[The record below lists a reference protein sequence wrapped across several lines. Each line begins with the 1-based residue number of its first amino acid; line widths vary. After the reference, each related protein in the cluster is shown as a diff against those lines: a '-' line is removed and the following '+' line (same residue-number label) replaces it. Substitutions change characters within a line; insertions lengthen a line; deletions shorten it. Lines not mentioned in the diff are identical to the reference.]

1 MESSGFPSADTFDWR
16 LIQKGAQKRAMILAQ
31 NKLQPQEEIDENG
44 DCDSLPKQD
53 VSILNA
59 PKRMIF
65 QDGATTPKRP
75 RIIPLRRGGAS
86 CAAGV
91 IMRGQ
96 LSKWKTP

>member
-1 MESSGFPSADTFDWR
+1 
-16 LIQKGAQKRAMILAQ
+16 MILAQ

-65 QDGATTPKRP
+65 QDG
-75 RIIPLRRGGAS
+75 PLRQNGPAS
-86 CAAGV
+86 SPSDAAALLG
-91 IMRGQ
+91 
-96 LSKWKTP
+96 P